1 MSAGRDITLR
11 LSASRRGDAAALD
24 EVFTTLYDE
33 LRRRAQVELGA
44 AGAPPTLS
52 ATVIVHEVYL
62 KLIGAEKLDVR
73 DRRHFLALAARAMR
87 QVLTDHARARLTRKR
102 GSGAVHADIAD
113 VEVAADDR
121 AAAVL
126 ELDAALDRL
135 AALAPRPAEIVALRF
150 FAGQSPAEVAE
161 VLDISE
167 RTVRREWQKARAL
180 LHGALLEDDA

>member
-1 MSAGRDITLR
+1 MSDPRDITLM
-11 LSASRRGDAAALD
+11 LGASRRGDAAALD
-24 EVFTTLYDE
+24 RVFTTLYDE
-33 LRRRAQVELGA
+33 LRHRARLELGG
-44 AGAPPTLS
+44 AGGPPTLS
-52 ATVIVHEVYL
+52 ATVVVHEVYL
-62 KLIGAEKLDVR
+62 KLVGAEVLDVR
-73 DRRHFLALAARAMR
+73 DRLHFLALAARAMR
-87 QVLTDHARARLTRKR
+87 QVLTDHARARLARKR
-102 GSGAVHADIAD
+102 GGGVAHRDIAD

-161 VLDISE
+161 VLGISE